1 MKWKARPSRAFF
13 LTVRDALRNL
23 KAPKQRR
30 GKLFVSTWS
39 KEPSSGSESFIRAVR
54 REMMEHPDM
63 RHPEFGLL
71 CPPPRLLR
79 ELRIAFTF
87 LLIGGVAGALCG
99 SGILGLHS
107 ETTSLAEHG
116 SLESTV
122 GSNAPS
128 PPKLQDD
135 TELGRPPNS
144 ESSAAK
150 PEPAAP
156 GAAPPSS
163 AVAPKARVVRIRRP
177 EESPVI
183 ARLPLGR
190 AQSPAPVS
198 APEDTPLGSTE
209 ISVPAAPDESTAT
222 PSQTLVTQSAA
233 KERLSN
239 AGPQK
244 RAQKT
249 SRPANHRRNEP
260 GNDNSWRDNP
270 SDYWSPG
277 GTAANDERRSAG
289 GRAYAREGSYPV
301 RGFWDWSR

>member
-1 MKWKARPSRAFF
+1 
-13 LTVRDALRNL
+13 
-23 KAPKQRR
+23 
-30 GKLFVSTWS
+30 
-39 KEPSSGSESFIRAVR
+39 
-54 REMMEHPDM
+54 MEYPHM

-87 LLIGGVAGALCG
+87 LLIGGIAGALCG
-99 SGILGLHS
+99 SGVLGLRHS
-107 ETTSLAEHG
+107 ETASLAERG

-122 GSNAPS
+122 GSNASS
-128 PPKLQDD
+128 PPKSQDD
-135 TELGRPPNS
+135 TEHGRPPNS

-163 AVAPKARVVRIRRP
+163 AVAPRARVVRIRGP
-177 EESPVI
+177 GESPVI

-190 AQSPAPVS
+190 AQSPTPVS
-198 APEDTPLGSTE
+198 APNDTPLGSTQ
-209 ISVPAAPDESTAT
+209 ISVPSAAPDESTAA
-222 PSQTLVTQSAA
+222 PSQTLVTQSGA

-239 AGPQK
+239 EPQK

-260 GNDNSWRDNP
+260 GNDNSWRDNS

-277 GTAANDERRSAG
+277 GTAANDERRSAV

>member
-1 MKWKARPSRAFF
+1 
-13 LTVRDALRNL
+13 
-23 KAPKQRR
+23 
-30 GKLFVSTWS
+30 
-39 KEPSSGSESFIRAVR
+39 
-54 REMMEHPDM
+54 MEHPRL

-79 ELRIAFTF
+79 EMRIAFTF
-87 LLIGGVAGALCG
+87 LLIGGVGGALCV
-99 SGILGLHS
+99 SGILGLRH
-107 ETTSLAEHG
+107 SLAEHG

-122 GSNAPS
+122 GSDAPS
-128 PPKLQDD
+128 PAKVTSSAPQDD
-135 TELGRPPNS
+135 TELGRVPSS

-150 PEPAAP
+150 AEPAAP

-163 AVAPKARVVRIRRP
+163 AVAPKARVVRIRKP
-177 EESPVI
+177 GESPVI

-190 AQSPAPVS
+190 TQSPTPVS
-198 APEDTPLGSTE
+198 APDDAPLGSTE
-209 ISVPAAPDESTAT
+209 ISVPSAAAQDESTVA

-260 GNDNSWRDNP
+260 GNDNSWRDNS

-289 GRAYAREGSYPV
+289 ARAYAREGSYPV

>member
-1 MKWKARPSRAFF
+1 
-13 LTVRDALRNL
+13 
-23 KAPKQRR
+23 
-30 GKLFVSTWS
+30 
-39 KEPSSGSESFIRAVR
+39 
-54 REMMEHPDM
+54 MEHPDM
-63 RHPEFGLL
+63 PHPEFGLL

-99 SGILGLHS
+99 SGIRGLHS
-107 ETTSLAEHG
+107 ETASLGEHG
-116 SLESTV
+116 SLDSTV
-122 GSNAPS
+122 GSNALS
-128 PPKLQDD
+128 QPKSQDD
-135 TELGRPPNS
+135 MVLGGLPNS

-177 EESPVI
+177 EESPAI

-190 AQSPAPVS
+190 TQSLAPVS
-198 APEDTPLGSTE
+198 APDDSPLASTQ
-209 ISVPAAPDESTAT
+209 ISVPAAAPDESTAAA
-222 PSQTLVTQSAA
+222 SQTLVAQSGA

-239 AGPQK
+239 APQE

-249 SRPANHRRNEP
+249 SRPANPRRNET
-260 GNDNSWRDNP
+260 GNDNSWRNNS

-277 GTAANDERRSAG
+277 GTDANDERRSAA
-289 GRAYAREGSYPV
+289 GRAYARESSYPV

>member
-1 MKWKARPSRAFF
+1 
-13 LTVRDALRNL
+13 
-23 KAPKQRR
+23 
-30 GKLFVSTWS
+30 
-39 KEPSSGSESFIRAVR
+39 
-54 REMMEHPDM
+54 MEHPRL

-87 LLIGGVAGALCG
+87 LLIGGVGGALCV
-99 SGILGLHS
+99 SGILGLRH
-107 ETTSLAEHG
+107 SLAEQG
-116 SLESTV
+116 SLESTA
-122 GSNAPS
+122 GSDAPS
-128 PPKLQDD
+128 PAKVTSSAPQDG
-135 TELGRPPNS
+135 TELSRVPNS

-150 PEPAAP
+150 AEPPAP

-163 AVAPKARVVRIRRP
+163 AVAPKARVVRIRKP
-177 EESPVI
+177 GESPVI

-190 AQSPAPVS
+190 AQSPTPVS
-198 APEDTPLGSTE
+198 APDDTPLASTQT
-209 ISVPAAPDESTAT
+209 SVPSAAPDESTAA
-222 PSQTLVTQSAA
+222 PSQTLVAPSGA
-233 KERLSN
+233 KERLTS

-249 SRPANHRRNEP
+249 SRPVNPPRNET
-260 GNDNSWRDNP
+260 GNDNSWRDNS

>member
-1 MKWKARPSRAFF
+1 
-13 LTVRDALRNL
+13 
-23 KAPKQRR
+23 
-30 GKLFVSTWS
+30 
-39 KEPSSGSESFIRAVR
+39 
-54 REMMEHPDM
+54 M

-99 SGILGLHS
+99 SGILGLRHS
-107 ETTSLAEHG
+107 ETASLADHG

-128 PPKLQDD
+128 PPKSQDH

-144 ESSAAK
+144 ESTAAK
-150 PEPAAP
+150 PEPVAP
-156 GAAPPSS
+156 GAAPSLS

-177 EESPVI
+177 GESPVI

-190 AQSPAPVS
+190 TQSPTPVS
-198 APEDTPLGSTE
+198 APDDAPLGSTQ
-209 ISVPAAPDESTAT
+209 ISVPSADAPDESTAA
-222 PSQTLVTQSAA
+222 PSQTLVTQSGA
-233 KERLSN
+233 KERPSN

-244 RAQKT
+244 RSQKT

-260 GNDNSWRDNP
+260 GNDNSWRDNS

-277 GTAANDERRSAG
+277 GTAANDERRSAA
-289 GRAYAREGSYPV
+289 GRAYARESSYPV

>member
-1 MKWKARPSRAFF
+1 
-13 LTVRDALRNL
+13 
-23 KAPKQRR
+23 
-30 GKLFVSTWS
+30 
-39 KEPSSGSESFIRAVR
+39 
-54 REMMEHPDM
+54 MEHPNL

-87 LLIGGVAGALCG
+87 LLIGGVAGALCV
-99 SGILGLHS
+99 SGILGLRHS
-107 ETTSLAEHG
+107 DTASLAEHG

-122 GSNAPS
+122 GSNPPS
-128 PPKLQDD
+128 PAKSQDD
-135 TELGRPPNS
+135 TEVGRPPNS

-150 PEPAAP
+150 AEPAAA

-163 AVAPKARVVRIRRP
+163 AVAPKARVVRIRGP
-177 EESPVI
+177 GESPVI

-190 AQSPAPVS
+190 AQSPTPVS
-198 APEDTPLGSTE
+198 APDDTPIGSTQ
-209 ISVPAAPDESTAT
+209 ISVPSAAAPDGSTAA
-222 PSQTLVTQSAA
+222 PSQTLLTQSGA

-239 AGPQK
+239 AGPEK

-260 GNDNSWRDNP
+260 GNDNSWRDNS

>member
-1 MKWKARPSRAFF
+1 
-13 LTVRDALRNL
+13 
-23 KAPKQRR
+23 
-30 GKLFVSTWS
+30 
-39 KEPSSGSESFIRAVR
+39 
-54 REMMEHPDM
+54 MEHPNL

-87 LLIGGVAGALCG
+87 LLIGGVAGTLCV
-99 SGILGLHS
+99 SGILGLRHS
-107 ETTSLAEHG
+107 DTASLADHG

-122 GSNAPS
+122 GSSAPLPAKVMS
-128 PPKLQDD
+128 SASQDD

-150 PEPAAP
+150 AEPAAP

-163 AVAPKARVVRIRRP
+163 AVAPKARVVRTRGP
-177 EESPVI
+177 GESPVI

-190 AQSPAPVS
+190 TQSPTPVS
-198 APEDTPLGSTE
+198 APEDTPLVSTE
-209 ISVPAAPDESTAT
+209 ISVPAAPDESTT
-222 PSQTLVTQSAA
+222 TSSQTLVTQSAA

-239 AGPQK
+239 AGPEK

-260 GNDNSWRDNP
+260 GNDNSWRDNS

-301 RGFWDWSR
+301 RGFSDWSR

>member
-1 MKWKARPSRAFF
+1 
-13 LTVRDALRNL
+13 
-23 KAPKQRR
+23 
-30 GKLFVSTWS
+30 
-39 KEPSSGSESFIRAVR
+39 
-54 REMMEHPDM
+54 M

-71 CPPPRLLR
+71 CPPPRLMR

-87 LLIGGVAGALCG
+87 LLIGGVAGALYG
-99 SGILGLHS
+99 SGILGLRHA
-107 ETTSLAEHG
+107 ETASLAEHG

-122 GSNAPS
+122 GSNAPA
-128 PPKLQDD
+128 PPNSQDH

-156 GAAPPSS
+156 GAAPSLS

-177 EESPVI
+177 GESPVI

-190 AQSPAPVS
+190 TQSSAPVS
-198 APEDTPLGSTE
+198 APDDTPLASTQT
-209 ISVPAAPDESTAT
+209 SAPPDESIAA
-222 PSQTLVTQSAA
+222 PSQTLVAQSGA

-249 SRPANHRRNEP
+249 NRPANPRRNET
-260 GNDNSWRDNP
+260 GNDNSWRDNS

-289 GRAYAREGSYPV
+289 GRAYARESSYPV

>member
-1 MKWKARPSRAFF
+1 
-13 LTVRDALRNL
+13 
-23 KAPKQRR
+23 
-30 GKLFVSTWS
+30 
-39 KEPSSGSESFIRAVR
+39 
-54 REMMEHPDM
+54 M

-87 LLIGGVAGALCG
+87 LLIGGIAGALCG
-99 SGILGLHS
+99 SGVLGLRHS
-107 ETTSLAEHG
+107 ETASLAEHG

-122 GSNAPS
+122 GSNASS
-128 PPKLQDD
+128 PPKSQDD
-135 TELGRPPNS
+135 TEHGRPPNS

-163 AVAPKARVVRIRRP
+163 AVAPRARVVRIRGP
-177 EESPVI
+177 GESPVI

-190 AQSPAPVS
+190 AQSPTPVS
-198 APEDTPLGSTE
+198 APNDTPLGSTQ
-209 ISVPAAPDESTAT
+209 ISVPSAAPDESTAA
-222 PSQTLVTQSAA
+222 PSQTLVTQSGA

-239 AGPQK
+239 EPQK

-260 GNDNSWRDNP
+260 GNDNSWRDNS
-270 SDYWSPG
+270 SDYWSPS
-277 GTAANDERRSAG
+277 GTAANDERRSAV
-289 GRAYAREGSYPV
+289 GRAYSREGFYPV

>member
-1 MKWKARPSRAFF
+1 
-13 LTVRDALRNL
+13 
-23 KAPKQRR
+23 
-30 GKLFVSTWS
+30 
-39 KEPSSGSESFIRAVR
+39 
-54 REMMEHPDM
+54 MEYPHM

-87 LLIGGVAGALCG
+87 LLIGGIAGALCG
-99 SGILGLHS
+99 SGVLGLRHS
-107 ETTSLAEHG
+107 ETASLAERG

-122 GSNAPS
+122 GSNASS
-128 PPKLQDD
+128 PPKSQDD
-135 TELGRPPNS
+135 TEHGRPPNS

-163 AVAPKARVVRIRRP
+163 AVAPRARVVRIRGP
-177 EESPVI
+177 GESPVI

-190 AQSPAPVS
+190 AQSPTPVS
-198 APEDTPLGSTE
+198 APNDTPLGSTQ
-209 ISVPAAPDESTAT
+209 ISVPSAAPDESTAA
-222 PSQTLVTQSAA
+222 PSQTLVTQSGA

-239 AGPQK
+239 EPQK

-260 GNDNSWRDNP
+260 GNDNSWRDNS

-277 GTAANDERRSAG
+277 GTFANDERRSAG
-289 GRAYAREGSYPV
+289 GRAYAREGSYPM

>member
-1 MKWKARPSRAFF
+1 
-13 LTVRDALRNL
+13 
-23 KAPKQRR
+23 
-30 GKLFVSTWS
+30 
-39 KEPSSGSESFIRAVR
+39 
-54 REMMEHPDM
+54 MEHPNL

-87 LLIGGVAGALCG
+87 LLIGGVGGALCVW
-99 SGILGLHS
+99 GILGLRHS
-107 ETTSLAEHG
+107 DTASLADHG
-116 SLESTV
+116 SLEATV
-122 GSNAPS
+122 GSSAPFPAKVTS
-128 PPKLQDD
+128 SASQDD

-150 PEPAAP
+150 AEPAAP

-163 AVAPKARVVRIRRP
+163 AVAPKARVIRIRGTGD
-177 EESPVI
+177 SPVI

-190 AQSPAPVS
+190 AQSPTPVS
-198 APEDTPLGSTE
+198 APDDTPLGSTQ
-209 ISVPAAPDESTAT
+209 ISVPSGAVPDESTAA
-222 PSQTLVTQSAA
+222 PSQTLVTQSGA
-233 KERLSN
+233 KERPSN

-260 GNDNSWRDNP
+260 GNDNSWRDNS

-277 GTAANDERRSAG
+277 GTFANDERRSAG

>member
-1 MKWKARPSRAFF
+1 
-13 LTVRDALRNL
+13 
-23 KAPKQRR
+23 
-30 GKLFVSTWS
+30 
-39 KEPSSGSESFIRAVR
+39 
-54 REMMEHPDM
+54 MEHPHL

-79 ELRIAFTF
+79 ELRIAFIF
-87 LLIGGVAGALCG
+87 LLIGGVAGALCV
-99 SGILGLHS
+99 SGILGLRHWD
-107 ETTSLAEHG
+107 TASLADG

-122 GSNAPS
+122 GSSAPFPAKVTS
-128 PPKLQDD
+128 SASQDD

-144 ESSAAK
+144 ESNAAK
-150 PEPAAP
+150 AEPAAP

-163 AVAPKARVVRIRRP
+163 AVAPKARVIRIRGAG
-177 EESPVI
+177 ESPVI

-190 AQSPAPVS
+190 AQSTTPVS
-198 APEDTPLGSTE
+198 APDDTPLGSTQ
-209 ISVPAAPDESTAT
+209 ISAPSAAVPDESTA
-222 PSQTLVTQSAA
+222 PSQTLVTQSGA
-233 KERLSN
+233 KERPSN

-249 SRPANHRRNEP
+249 SRPPNHRRNEP
-260 GNDNSWRDNP
+260 GSDNSWRDSS

-277 GTAANDERRSAG
+277 GTAANDDRRSSAV

>member
-1 MKWKARPSRAFF
+1 
-13 LTVRDALRNL
+13 
-23 KAPKQRR
+23 
-30 GKLFVSTWS
+30 
-39 KEPSSGSESFIRAVR
+39 
-54 REMMEHPDM
+54 MEHPNL

-87 LLIGGVAGALCG
+87 LLIGGVAGALCV
-99 SGILGLHS
+99 SGILGLRHS
-107 ETTSLAEHG
+107 DTASLADHG

-122 GSNAPS
+122 GSSAPLPAKVMS
-128 PPKLQDD
+128 SASQDD
-135 TELGRPPNS
+135 TELGRPPNY

-150 PEPAAP
+150 AEPAAP

-163 AVAPKARVVRIRRP
+163 AVAPKARVVRTRGP
-177 EESPVI
+177 GESPVI

-190 AQSPAPVS
+190 TQGPTPVS
-198 APEDTPLGSTE
+198 APEETPLGSTE

-222 PSQTLVTQSAA
+222 SSQTLVTQSAA

-260 GNDNSWRDNP
+260 GNDNSWRDNS

>member
-1 MKWKARPSRAFF
+1 
-13 LTVRDALRNL
+13 
-23 KAPKQRR
+23 
-30 GKLFVSTWS
+30 
-39 KEPSSGSESFIRAVR
+39 
-54 REMMEHPDM
+54 MEHPNL

-87 LLIGGVAGALCG
+87 LLIGGVAGALCV
-99 SGILGLHS
+99 SGILGLRHS
-107 ETTSLAEHG
+107 DTASLVDHG

-122 GSNAPS
+122 GSSAPLPAKVMS
-128 PPKLQDD
+128 SASQDD
-135 TELGRPPNS
+135 TELGRPPNY

-150 PEPAAP
+150 AEPAAP

-163 AVAPKARVVRIRRP
+163 AVAPKARVVRIRGP
-177 EESPVI
+177 GESPVI

-190 AQSPAPVS
+190 AQSPTPVS
-198 APEDTPLGSTE
+198 APDDTPIGSTQ
-209 ISVPAAPDESTAT
+209 ISVPSAAAPDESTAA
-222 PSQTLVTQSAA
+222 PSQTLLTQSAA

-249 SRPANHRRNEP
+249 SRPANHRRNES
-260 GNDNSWRDNP
+260 GNDNSWRDNS

-277 GTAANDERRSAG
+277 ETAANDERRSAV
-289 GRAYAREGSYPV
+289 GRAYVREGSV

>member
-1 MKWKARPSRAFF
+1 
-13 LTVRDALRNL
+13 
-23 KAPKQRR
+23 
-30 GKLFVSTWS
+30 
-39 KEPSSGSESFIRAVR
+39 
-54 REMMEHPDM
+54 MEHPHL

-87 LLIGGVAGALCG
+87 LLIGGVAGALCV
-99 SGILGLHS
+99 SGILGLRHS
-107 ETTSLAEHG
+107 DTASLADRG

-122 GSNAPS
+122 GSSAPFPAKVTS
-128 PPKLQDD
+128 SVSQED

-150 PEPAAP
+150 AEPAAP

-163 AVAPKARVVRIRRP
+163 AVAPKARVVRIRGAG
-177 EESPVI
+177 ESPVI

-190 AQSPAPVS
+190 AQSPTPVS
-198 APEDTPLGSTE
+198 APDDTPLGSTQ
-209 ISVPAAPDESTAT
+209 ISVLSAAAPDESAAA
-222 PSQTLVTQSAA
+222 PSQTLVTKSGA
-233 KERLSN
+233 KERRSN

-260 GNDNSWRDNP
+260 GNDNSWRDNS

-277 GTAANDERRSAG
+277 GTAANDERRSAV

>member
-1 MKWKARPSRAFF
+1 MNIP
-13 LTVRDALRNL
+13 
-23 KAPKQRR
+23 
-30 GKLFVSTWS
+30 
-39 KEPSSGSESFIRAVR
+39 
-54 REMMEHPDM
+54 EMMEHPDM

-87 LLIGGVAGALCG
+87 LLIGGVAGALCV
-99 SGILGLHS
+99 SGLRHP
-107 ETTSLAEHG
+107 ETASLASHG

-128 PPKLQDD
+128 PPKSQDD

-150 PEPAAP
+150 AEPAAP

-163 AVAPKARVVRIRRP
+163 AVAPKARVVRIRGP
-177 EESPVI
+177 GESPVI

-198 APEDTPLGSTE
+198 APDDTPLGSTQ
-209 ISVPAAPDESTAT
+209 ISVPSAAPDESTAAS
-222 PSQTLVTQSAA
+222 SQTLVTQSGA
-233 KERLSN
+233 KERLSD
-239 AGPQK
+239 GPQK

-260 GNDNSWRDNP
+260 GNDNSWRDNS

-277 GTAANDERRSAG
+277 GTFANDERRSPG

>member
-1 MKWKARPSRAFF
+1 MP
-13 LTVRDALRNL
+13 
-23 KAPKQRR
+23 
-30 GKLFVSTWS
+30 
-39 KEPSSGSESFIRAVR
+39 
-54 REMMEHPDM
+54 
-63 RHPEFGLL
+63 HPEFGLL

-87 LLIGGVAGALCG
+87 LLIGGVAGALCV
-99 SGILGLHS
+99 SGMLGLRHS
-107 ETTSLAEHG
+107 DTASLADHG

-122 GSNAPS
+122 GSSAPS
-128 PPKLQDD
+128 PAKVTSSASQDD

-150 PEPAAP
+150 ADPAAP

-163 AVAPKARVVRIRRP
+163 AVAPKARVIRIRGAG
-177 EESPVI
+177 ESPVI

-190 AQSPAPVS
+190 AQSPTPVS
-198 APEDTPLGSTE
+198 EPDDAPLGSTQ
-209 ISVPAAPDESTAT
+209 ISVPSAAAPDESTAA
-222 PSQTLVTQSAA
+222 PSQTLVTQSGA

-239 AGPQK
+239 AGPHK

-249 SRPANHRRNEP
+249 NRPANPRRNEP
-260 GNDNSWRDNP
+260 GNDNAWRDNS

-277 GTAANDERRSAG
+277 GTGANDERRSAG
-289 GRAYAREGSYPV
+289 GRAYARESSYPV